1 VADIFTKEVSMMWI
15 KWIGLITVLLIG
27 LFGLAS
33 LYGSYQWRSGTDSLR
48 AELTSGRQSIQPQTY
63 DPKEIEGLPAPVQRF
78 FRVVLKDGQPIVAAV
93 NLTQEGQFN
102 MSETED
108 KWSPFTA
115 TQSVTTQRP
124 GFDWDARIQM
134 APGVSAFVHD
144 SYVLGEG
151 KLHASLLG
159 LLTVADVGNTS
170 QAARGELLRFFA
182 EMPWYPTAL
191 LPSQGVRWE
200 AIDETLARATLTD
213 GATTVSLVF
222 KFNAEGA
229 IETMRAEARNR
240 DELTT
245 MPWNGRFWEYAIRDG
260 MLIPLEGEV
269 GWEYPEGTRLYY
281 KGKVTEINYEF
292 AA

>member
-1 VADIFTKEVSMMWI
+1 MWM
-15 KWIGLITVLLIG
+15 KWIVLVTVLLIA
-27 LFGLAS
+27 LIGLAS
-33 LYGSYQWRSGTDSLR
+33 LYGRYQWRLGTDRLR
-48 AELTSGRQSIQPQTY
+48 NQLARGQKNIQPKIY
-63 DPKEIEGLPAPVQRF
+63 DPKELEVLPAPVQRF
-78 FRVVLKDGQPIVAAV
+78 FRAVLKDGQPIVAAV
-93 NLTQEGQFN
+93 NLSQRGLFN
-102 MSETED
+102 MSETEN

-115 TQSVTTQRP
+115 TQLVTTQHL

-134 APGVSAFVHD
+134 APGVNAFVHD

-159 LLTVADVGNTS
+159 LLTVADVGNTP
-170 QAARGELLRFFA
+170 QAAQGELLRFFA

-200 AIDETLARATLTD
+200 AIDDTSARATLTD

-222 KFNAEGA
+222 RFNAEGA

-240 DELTT
+240 DALTT
-245 MPWNGRFWEYAIRDG
+245 MPWNGRFWEYAVRNG

-292 AA
+292 AT